1 MFRRFLKRVLF
12 PPMVII
18 AALIMFVEE
27 WLWDHL
33 TTAMG
38 WLARTRVMR
47 AVEARLALLPPYA
60 AAAAFLLPGLLLLPV
75 KIAALYLIAH
85 GHAFSGLGVIIAAK
99 LIGTACAARLYSIC
113 RPALLKIRWFAWLHD
128 AIIRLKTRLYAAIR
142 SLPGWDTA
150 VRWKQKIKSWL
161 PRGGHFSRRWR
172 AVVFIL
178 RSRFLGKGH

>member
-1 MFRRFLKRVLF
+1 MI
-12 PPMVII
+12 II

-27 WLWDHL
+27 WLWEHL

-38 WLARTRVMR
+38 WLARTRVVR

-75 KIAALYLIAH
+75 KIAALYLISH
-85 GHAFSGLGVIIAAK
+85 GHAVSGLGMIIAAK

-113 RPALLKIRWFAWLHD
+113 HPALLKIRWFAWLHD
-128 AIIRLKTRLYAAIR
+128 AIISLKTRLYAAIR

-178 RSRFLGKGH
+178 RSRFLGKGN